1 MKLYSE
7 YQLNDIDRRR
17 GGGAAGLQSPTNKAP
32 PTLKPPKLKFKDTD
46 FVVRMI

>member
-1 MKLYSE
+1 MKFYSE

-17 GGGAAGLQSPTNKAP
+17 GGGELQGYSPLQSP